1 MNIFF
6 RYLALIDTPCGFDPR
21 FFEILTK
28 YFEIKPE
35 AQRDGLI
42 IMDEMKTRKS
52 LLLDYSTM
60 TYKGLSDFGNGT
72 STEDV
77 TQEMADYGLVI
88 AFQPLNDNYTQPIAV
103 FASKGPVHGE
113 VLAKLIIEAI
123 CLLEKAG
130 ARIHGIVA
138 DGASTNR
145 KVWTELGCSG
155 KLYSFKNS
163 FEHPTDKARKIFLFS
178 DVPHLIKNVR
188 N

>member
-6 RYLALIDTPCGFDPR
+6 RYLALIDTPCGFNPR
-21 FFEILTK
+21 FFGILTK

-77 TQEMADYGLVI
+77 TQEMADYRLVI
-88 AFQPLNDNYTQPIAV
+88 AFQPLNDNYTQPIM
-103 FASKGPVHGE
+103 
-113 VLAKLIIEAI
+113 
-123 CLLEKAG
+123 
-130 ARIHGIVA
+130 
-138 DGASTNR
+138 T
-145 KVWTELGCSG
+145 
-155 KLYSFKNS
+155 YS
-163 FEHPTDKARKIFLFS
+163 L
-178 DVPHLIKNVR
+178 
-188 N
+188 